1 MDRLQS
7 AGKETLMATDDFQG
21 DISAAI
27 KKFIERNK
35 TGVPRVLIVT
45 GEDAMIWHSAVGAKE
60 STRDFLDHRVGLY
73 LATVP
78 CNGQKLRD
86 CRIEL
91 LTADSGKQTRFE

>member
-1 MDRLQS
+1 
-7 AGKETLMATDDFQG
+7 MATTDFRG

-45 GEDAMIWHSAVGAKE
+45 AEDAMIWHSADGSRE
-60 STRDFLDHRVGLY
+60 STRDFLDHQVRSY

-78 CNGQKLRD
+78 CNGQEHWD

-91 LTADSGKQTRFE
+91 LSADGGEQTRFE